1 MTTVGYSGK
10 PLAAKLGVR
19 DGSRVLV
26 TGAPDGFELGAP
38 HHTRAG
44 REPYDVVLLFC
55 SDSAALRRRW
65 SDGLARTASNGA
77 LWVAW
82 PKKSA
87 ARKLGLSTDLTED
100 VIRDFALPY
109 GVVDVKVAAVDE
121 VWSGLKLVRRLANR

>member
-1 MTTVGYSGK
+1 MTAGYSGK
-10 PLAAKLGVR
+10 PLATKLGVR

-26 TGAPDGFELGAP
+26 TAAPDGFDLGAT

-55 SDSAALRRRW
+55 RDLTALRQRWPDALRR
-65 SDGLARTASNGA
+65 TATNGA

-87 ARKLGLSTDLTED
+87 ARTHGINTDLTED

-109 GVVDVKVAAVDE
+109 GVVDVKVAAVDQ
-121 VWSGLKLVRRLANR
+121 VWSGLKLVRRLSNR